1 MNNKSYSE
9 LGSNEIHKRHR
20 VMVEG
25 GKLPRA
31 KVMDQLVIDKY
42 LIDGLVTL
50 AQHQAAE
57 YILNQAVKA
66 GVYTRPLSYSE
77 PSSGDGQKGNVSDYL
92 LRFGNTMGLISRRYG
107 QYASYLTEEV
117 VCHNWDVSGDG
128 GKLRI
133 LKESLDLIV
142 NLRMAGGRNPMR
154 HMRKGAVVD

>member
-1 MNNKSYSE
+1 MSNKSYTD
-9 LGSNEIHKRHR
+9 LGSNEIYKRHR

-25 GKLPRA
+25 GNAPRA

-50 AQHQAAE
+50 AEHQAGE

-66 GVYTRPLSYSE
+66 GVYTRPLNYSE
-77 PSSGDGQKGNVSDYL
+77 PSSGGGKKGNISDYL
-92 LRFGNTMGLISRRYG
+92 LRYGNTMSLITKRFG

-117 VCHNWDVSGDG
+117 VCHNWDICGDA
-128 GKLRI
+128 GKLKV
-133 LKESLDLIV
+133 LKDSLGLIV

-154 HMRKGAVVD
+154 HIKKGCGG